1 MTKRKKQGLIL
12 LTISVPMLW
21 FGLTNFMSDT
31 PSSNALGMMIA
42 ISITFGGLFA
52 ISGLVMLATKNSL
65 GIWDI
70 DDKEK
75 GRGEGLLVSQTTV
88 KDPPIQKEVIKQPT
102 KKVNKM
108 AKTTSTSVE
117 MMKRE
122 KELEARRKELEGLLE
137 EVRHE
142 ETKLEQS
149 LQEKGW
155 VKKDGDWGIE

>member
-1 MTKRKKQGLIL
+1 MTNKKWATL
-12 LTISVPMLW
+12 LVL
-21 FGLTNFMSDT
+21 
-31 PSSNALGMMIA
+31 
-42 ISITFGGLFA
+42 ISIPLSYYGFSNFETGSSEPLEAVIISLACTGGITCFFGGLYLFF
-52 ISGLVMLATKNSL
+52 T
-65 GIWDI
+65 
-70 DDKEK
+70 KEK
-75 GRGEGLLVSQTTV
+75 GRGESLLVSQTTV

-122 KELEARRKELEGLLE
+122 KELETRRKELEGLLE

>member
-1 MTKRKKQGLIL
+1 MTNKKWATL
-12 LTISVPMLW
+12 LVL
-21 FGLTNFMSDT
+21 
-31 PSSNALGMMIA
+31 
-42 ISITFGGLFA
+42 ISIPLSYYGFSNFETGSSEPLEAVLISLACTGGIACFFGGLYLFF
-52 ISGLVMLATKNSL
+52 T
-65 GIWDI
+65 
-70 DDKEK
+70 KEK
-75 GRGEGLLVSQTTV
+75 GRGESLLVSQTTV

>member
-1 MTKRKKQGLIL
+1 MTNKKWATL
-12 LTISVPMLW
+12 LVL
-21 FGLTNFMSDT
+21 
-31 PSSNALGMMIA
+31 
-42 ISITFGGLFA
+42 ISIPLSYYGFSNFEAGSSEPLEAVLISLACTGGITCFFGGLYLFF
-52 ISGLVMLATKNSL
+52 T
-65 GIWDI
+65 
-70 DDKEK
+70 KEK
-75 GRGEGLLVSQTTV
+75 GRGESLLVSQTTV

>member
-1 MTKRKKQGLIL
+1 MTNKKWATL
-12 LTISVPMLW
+12 LVL
-21 FGLTNFMSDT
+21 
-31 PSSNALGMMIA
+31 
-42 ISITFGGLFA
+42 ISIPLSYYGFSNFEAGSSEPLEAVLISLACTGGIACFFGGLYLFF
-52 ISGLVMLATKNSL
+52 T
-65 GIWDI
+65 
-70 DDKEK
+70 KEK
-75 GRGEGLLVSQTTV
+75 GRGESLLVSQTTV

-122 KELEARRKELEGLLE
+122 KELETRRKELEGLLE

-155 VKKDGDWGIE
+155 VKKDGEWGIG

>member
-1 MTKRKKQGLIL
+1 MTNKRWATL
-12 LTISVPMLW
+12 LVL
-21 FGLTNFMSDT
+21 
-31 PSSNALGMMIA
+31 
-42 ISITFGGLFA
+42 ISIPLSYYGFSNFEAGSSEPLEAVLISLACTGGIACFFGGLYLFF
-52 ISGLVMLATKNSL
+52 T
-65 GIWDI
+65 
-70 DDKEK
+70 KEK
-75 GRGEGLLVSQTTV
+75 GRGESLLVSQTTV

-122 KELEARRKELEGLLE
+122 KELETRRKELEGLLE